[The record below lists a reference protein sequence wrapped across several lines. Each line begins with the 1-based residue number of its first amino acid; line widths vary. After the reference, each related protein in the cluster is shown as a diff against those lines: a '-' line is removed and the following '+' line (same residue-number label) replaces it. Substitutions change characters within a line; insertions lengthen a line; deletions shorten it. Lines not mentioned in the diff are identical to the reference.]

1 MNEVVDTFAGLM
13 ETVVA
18 DFKDV
23 ASSYALEL
31 RSELATKASSALT
44 TVVTTRATG
53 LQRFQSMYE
62 LGVLH
67 PSRAASDPVTNDDC
81 LLLAAVCDGALE
93 FGYWETLNLVSAA
106 GRFYSCVPGE
116 GALLSVL
123 SIDGSHYNE
132 SHETWLPNSVQ
143 GKMRQRCMSEQPIST
158 TVGENCSLPQNC
170 QCGSDQR
177 CSLWY
182 TPHLADSTPR
192 LLVSDVY
199 VGKYGTPQFTLSY
212 PVVNSSDASSP
223 VLAVASTEFA
233 FTSVAT
239 YLASLSV
246 SNSTYLAA
254 LLNDTNLSIMGS
266 LGRKCGTNE
275 TAPGDPGLPL
285 WSALRACDSNTREV
299 AQWLLQHR
307 STIQQS
313 CTVELSGII
322 WNIFPDSST
331 VVAYFC
337 IVGTKKED
345 LYRAIDS
352 SDAKAASQLSTV
364 RLQQLGKVA
373 ASGKAT
379 QAYMTVV
386 QAENIQEV
394 QAMQDSYLE
403 QMEELEASSRS
414 TLTASQQNSTAEV
427 EHLMISQ
434 TSEVDQLKAKHLDA
448 LAAATGWTIAVVFAI
463 LIVVLLLSAWGT
475 VRITRS
481 LTHIIELM
489 EDVAEMRVED
499 LELPQNSHVTEVARI
514 QSAFRVL
521 IARLTE
527 YKGYMPAGLFER
539 EEEEEEE
546 GEESMLKHDIDT
558 KSDISND
565 NPSSNR
571 SKTTEVKHQL
581 STSLDASTSIQPR
594 QRVRIG
600 VAPNSSSSRSTKKN
614 VAALCLNIVGFRD
627 VMDKVAD
634 GLTSS
639 IFNQYVTAVHES
651 VSQGRGNVDC
661 ILGDQIFVTFNAHV
675 PCAEPAGAAVAA
687 ALEMRRLL
695 WQIVRERLKF
705 QIGISYGPV
714 LAGSVGYSKF
724 RSMAALGHSM
734 KVASM
739 VSQMSDF
746 ESGTVLVD
754 TTVEEKMKYIYD
766 LRPVELVH
774 FPQLRPMAWNT
785 PTCGRVF
792 LVEAKRD
799 VDEDEWLYQVDKMA
813 PQSDWHWVF
822 EQVAAAQTAEEGRS
836 HLEQFLEGHP
846 QDSMALRLKNRLAM
860 WTPGVGLPLWQRA
873 EHGPSIS
880 P

>member
-661 ILGDQIFVTFNAHV
+661 ILGDQIFVTFNAHI
-675 PCAEPAGAAVAA
+675 PCSDPATACAA
-687 ALEMRRLL
+687 ASLELQSQLCHR
-695 WQIVRERLKF
+695 IGDRLKF
-705 QIGISYGPV
+705 QIGVSFG
-714 LAGSVGYSKF
+714 AAFTGTVGYSKF
-724 RSMAALGHSM
+724 KSMVTVGWPM
-734 KVASM
+734 KVASLLAHL
-739 VSQMSDF
+739 SQF
-746 ESGTVLVD
+746 ENGTVLAD
-754 TTVEEKMKYIYD
+754 ATLVERAKYLYS
-766 LRPVELVH
+766 LKPVELVH
-774 FPQLRPMAWNT
+774 LPKLTAGGHTIAPSSRVYLLQSRKQL
-785 PTCGRVF
+785 
-792 LVEAKRD
+792 E
-799 VDEDEWLYQVDKMA
+799 EDEWLYQLERA
-813 PQSDWHWVF
+813 SPTSDWDQIFNHLTAATSR
-822 EQVAAAQTAEEGRS
+822 EQLHELLQQY
-836 HLEQFLEGHP
+836 LIDHP
-846 QDSMALRLKNRLAM
+846 MDSVALRLRSRLSM
-860 WTPGVGLPLWQRA
+860 WVPGVGVTLCEGVEHLP
-873 EHGPSIS
+873 
-880 P
+880 

>member
-527 YKGYMPAGLFER
+527 YKGYMPAGLLED

-546 GEESMLKHDIDT
+546 GEVGDGPLQPAGDATVGDAPQGPLPSPAAMAGKEGEGEESFLVLLELPELQGMRTSLAGAPLRIIGVDEDKPLLQLGSWVFEGRHDFAIGSRMLFGEQPAGPPDA
-558 KSDISND
+558 
-565 NPSSNR
+565 PR
-571 SKTTEVKHQL
+571 SKVSLQYD
-581 STSLDASTSIQPR
+581 ST
-594 QRVRIG
+594 
-600 VAPNSSSSRSTKKN
+600 
-614 VAALCLNIVGFRD
+614 
-627 VMDKVAD
+627 
-634 GLTSS
+634 
-639 IFNQYVTAVHES
+639 VHKIIS
-651 VSQGRGNVDC
+651 
-661 ILGDQIFVTFNAHV
+661 
-675 PCAEPAGAAVAA
+675 
-687 ALEMRRLL
+687 
-695 WQIVRERLKF
+695 F
-705 QIGISYGPV
+705 Q
-714 LAGSVGYSKF
+714 
-724 RSMAALGHSM
+724 
-734 KVASM
+734 
-739 VSQMSDF
+739 
-746 ESGTVLVD
+746 
-754 TTVEEKMKYIYD
+754 
-766 LRPVELVH
+766 
-774 FPQLRPMAWNT
+774 
-785 PTCGRVF
+785 RVF
-792 LVEAKRD
+792 LQP
-799 VDEDEWLYQVDKMA
+799 Y
-813 PQSDWHWVF
+813 
-822 EQVAAAQTAEEGRS
+822 G
-836 HLEQFLEGHP
+836 
-846 QDSMALRLKNRLAM
+846 
-860 WTPGVGLPLWQRA
+860 PGATLT
-873 EHGPSIS
+873 
-880 P
+880 